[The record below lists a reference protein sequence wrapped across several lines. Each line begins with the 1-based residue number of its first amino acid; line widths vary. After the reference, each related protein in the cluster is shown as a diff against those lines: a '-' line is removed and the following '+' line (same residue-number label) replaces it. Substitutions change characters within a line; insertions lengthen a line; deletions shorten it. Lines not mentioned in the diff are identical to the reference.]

1 MSLLLCL
8 TKIKQPQKQVYPQ
21 MPSQPHLLT
30 LNKADIMAP
39 AIKHFALY
47 PALASC
53 LLPIQ
58 LSECTV
64 HFMRSRF
71 VLRNTS

>member
-1 MSLLLCL
+1 
-8 TKIKQPQKQVYPQ
+8 

-71 VLRNTS
+71 VLRKTS